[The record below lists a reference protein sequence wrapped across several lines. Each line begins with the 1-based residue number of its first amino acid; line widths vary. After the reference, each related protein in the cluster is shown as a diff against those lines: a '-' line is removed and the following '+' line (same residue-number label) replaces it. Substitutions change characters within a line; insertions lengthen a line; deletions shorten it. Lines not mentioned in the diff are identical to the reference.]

1 MSGKSRLLREISCRC
16 LERPTWVVIEPRW
29 HSRTAVQPH
38 TFLLRLPELVE
49 AAGGAYAD

>member
-1 MSGKSRLLREISCRC
+1 MPWEANVGCH
-16 LERPTWVVIEPRW
+16 RP
-29 HSRTAVQPH
+29 ALAQPHRGSTH